1 MARQAGIECSRAAG
15 VNIIVFSGRQ
25 GGGRS
30 RHFNLA
36 HPLTLGLCA
45 LVVIGTLGT
54 AFAIGM
60 QLGARVGGQPT
71 DPKGWSRVLA
81 EQKSEIAEIR
91 ARVQDRVD
99 AMARRLG
106 QLDAHIIRI
115 DALGKR
121 LTTMA
126 NVDRREF
133 NFDDAPP
140 APPAAV
146 ASVAAGSQMP
156 DLTAQLSQLEQR
168 VDLRDAQLSALENVM
183 VGRKIIDAVRPEG
196 KPVGEGAISSYFGE
210 RSDPFTGEEGFHKGL
225 DFAGTAGEP
234 VVAVAAG
241 VVTWVGE
248 RSGYGT
254 LVEINHGN
262 GYVTRY
268 AHNESALVAVGQT
281 VTRGEQIALMGSTGH
296 STGPHVHFEVL
307 HNGTQIDPLTFV
319 NRLPQS

>member
-1 MARQAGIECSRAAG
+1 M
-15 VNIIVFSGRQ
+15 
-25 GGGRS
+25 
-30 RHFNLA
+30 
-36 HPLTLGLCA
+36 
-45 LVVIGTLGT
+45 
-54 AFAIGM
+54 GM
-60 QLGARVGGQPT
+60 QLGAHVGGGPT
-71 DPKGWSRVLA
+71 APGAWSRILA
-81 EQKSEIAEIR
+81 EQKSEIAEMR
-91 ARVQDRVD
+91 ARVQDRVN
-99 AMARRLG
+99 AIAGRLG

-133 NFDDAPP
+133 NFDDEPTAPS
-140 APPAAV
+140 A
-146 ASVAAGSQMP
+146 AAGGGPGASQLP
-156 DLTAQLSQLEQR
+156 DLTSQLSQLEQR
-168 VDLRDAQLSALENVM
+168 VDLRDAQLSALENVI
-183 VGRKIIDAVRPEG
+183 VGRKIIESVRPQG

-225 DFAGTAGEP
+225 DFAGTSGEP

-241 VVTWVGE
+241 VVTWAGE

-268 AHNESALVAVGQT
+268 AHNQSALVAVGQT
-281 VTRGEQIALMGSTGH
+281 VTRGEHIALMGSTGH

-319 NRLPQS
+319 KRLPQAG

>member
-1 MARQAGIECSRAAG
+1 M
-15 VNIIVFSGRQ
+15 NIIVFSGRK

-30 RHFNLA
+30 RYFNLA
-36 HPLTLGLCA
+36 HPVTLAVCA
-45 LVVIGTLGT
+45 LIVLGTLGGT
-54 AFAIGM
+54 FAIGV
-60 QLGARVGGQPT
+60 QLGARMGSTPAGPGT
-71 DPKGWSRVLA
+71 WSRILA
-81 EQKSEIAEIR
+81 EQKSEIAEMR
-91 ARVQDRVD
+91 ARVQDRVN
-99 AMARRLG
+99 AIAGRLG

-133 NFDDAPP
+133 NFDDEPVSV
-140 APPAAV
+140 AV
-146 ASVAAGSQMP
+146 AASSGPGSQLP
-156 DLTAQLSQLEQR
+156 DLTSQLAQLEQR
-168 VDLRDAQLSALENVM
+168 VDLRDVQLSALENVI
-183 VGRKIIDAVRPEG
+183 VGRKITEAVRPEG
-196 KPVGEGAISSYFGE
+196 RPVGAGAISSYFGE

-241 VVTWVGE
+241 VVTWAGE

-268 AHNESALVAVGQT
+268 AHNQSALVAVGQT
-281 VTRGEQIALMGSTGH
+281 VSRGEHIALMGSTGH

-307 HNGTQIDPLTFV
+307 HNGTQIDPLIFV
-319 NRLPQS
+319 KHLPQAG

>member
-1 MARQAGIECSRAAG
+1 
-15 VNIIVFSGRQ
+15 VNIIVFSGRH

-30 RHFNLA
+30 RYFDLT
-36 HPLTLGLCA
+36 HPLTLVICA
-45 LVVIGTLGT
+45 LVVLGTVGT

-60 QLGARVGGQPT
+60 QLGAHTGSAPT
-71 DPKGWSRVLA
+71 DPKGWGRILA
-81 EQKSEIAEIR
+81 EQKSEIVEMR

-99 AMARRLG
+99 AIARRLG

-126 NVDRREF
+126 NVDRRQF
-133 NFDDAPP
+133 NFDDEPVAAP
-140 APPAAV
+140 
-146 ASVAAGSQMP
+146 VAAGAAQTSSQIP
-156 DLTAQLSQLEQR
+156 DLSSQLLQLEQR
-168 VDLRDAQLSALENVM
+168 VDLRDVQLLALENVI
-183 VGRKIIDAVRPEG
+183 VGRRISDSVRPAG
-196 KPVGEGAISSYFGE
+196 RPVGEGAISSYFGE

-241 VVTWVGE
+241 IVTWAGE
-248 RSGYGT
+248 RNGYGT

-262 GYVTRY
+262 GYITRY
-268 AHNESALVAVGQT
+268 AHNESTLVSVGQS
-281 VTRGEQIALMGSTGH
+281 VSRGEHIALMGSTGH

-307 HNGTQIDPLTFV
+307 HNGTQIDPLMFV
-319 NRLPQS
+319 KR

>member
-1 MARQAGIECSRAAG
+1 

-30 RHFNLA
+30 RYFDLA
-36 HPLTLGLCA
+36 HPVTLALCA
-45 LVVIGTLGT
+45 VLVLGTLGGV
-54 AFAIGM
+54 FAMGM
-60 QLGARVGGQPT
+60 QLGARAGGTGSTPSA
-71 DPKGWSRVLA
+71 WSRVLA
-81 EQKSEIAEIR
+81 EQKSDITEMR
-91 ARVQDRVD
+91 ARVQDRVN
-99 AMARRLG
+99 AIAGRLG

-121 LTTMA
+121 LTTLA
-126 NVDRREF
+126 NVDRRQF
-133 NFDDAPP
+133 NFDDEPTPTA
-140 APPAAV
+140 PAAI
-146 ASVAAGSQMP
+146 SGPTSSQLP
-156 DLTAQLSQLEQR
+156 DLTSQLSQLEQR
-168 VDLRDAQLSALENVM
+168 VDLRDAQLSALENVI
-183 VGRKIIDAVRPEG
+183 VGRKITEAVRPEG
-196 KPVGEGAISSYFGE
+196 KPVGVGAISSYFGE
-210 RSDPFTGEEGFHKGL
+210 RSDPITGEEGFHKGL
-225 DFAGTAGEP
+225 DFAGTVGEP

-254 LVEINHGN
+254 LVEISHGN

-307 HNGTQIDPLTFV
+307 HNGTQIDPLIFV
-319 NRLPQS
+319 KRLPQAG

>member
-1 MARQAGIECSRAAG
+1 

-30 RHFNLA
+30 RYFDLA
-36 HPLTLGLCA
+36 HPLTLVICA
-45 LVVIGTLGT
+45 LVVLGTVGT
-54 AFAIGM
+54 AFAIGV
-60 QLGARVGGQPT
+60 QLGAHTGGAPT

-81 EQKSEIAEIR
+81 EQKSEIVEMR

-99 AMARRLG
+99 AIARRLG

-121 LTTMA
+121 LTAIA
-126 NVDRREF
+126 NMDRRQF
-133 NFDDAPP
+133 NFDDEPTVT
-140 APPAAV
+140 AA
-146 ASVAAGSQMP
+146 AAGSGPTATEIP
-156 DLTAQLSQLEQR
+156 DLSSQLLQLEQR
-168 VDLRDAQLSALENVM
+168 VDLRDTQLSALANVI
-183 VGRKIIDAVRPEG
+183 VGRRISDAVRPAG
-196 KPVGEGAISSYFGE
+196 RPVGEGAISSYFGE

-241 VVTWVGE
+241 IVTWAGE

-254 LVEINHGN
+254 LVEINHGG
-262 GYVTRY
+262 GYITRY
-268 AHNESALVAVGQT
+268 AHNESTLVAVGQS
-281 VTRGEQIALMGSTGH
+281 VTRGERIALMGSTGH

-307 HNGTQIDPLTFV
+307 HNGTQIDPLIFV
-319 NRLPQS
+319 KR

>member
-1 MARQAGIECSRAAG
+1 

-30 RHFNLA
+30 RYFDLA
-36 HPLTLGLCA
+36 HPLTLVICA
-45 LVVIGTLGT
+45 LVVLGTVGT

-60 QLGARVGGQPT
+60 QLGAHTGSAPS
-71 DPKGWSRVLA
+71 DPKGWRGVLA
-81 EQKSEIAEIR
+81 EQKSEIVEMR

-99 AMARRLG
+99 AIARRLG

-115 DALGKR
+115 DALGKH

-126 NVDRREF
+126 NVDRRQF
-133 NFDDAPP
+133 NFDDEPTVAP
-140 APPAAV
+140 
-146 ASVAAGSQMP
+146 VAAGSGPASSEIP
-156 DLTAQLSQLEQR
+156 DLSSQLIQLEQR
-168 VDLRDAQLSALENVM
+168 VDLRDAQLSALENVI
-183 VGRKIIDAVRPEG
+183 VGRKISDSVRPAG
-196 KPVGEGAISSYFGE
+196 RPVGVGAISSYFGE

-225 DFAGTAGEP
+225 DFAGTTGEP

-241 VVTWVGE
+241 IVTWAGE

-262 GYVTRY
+262 GYITRY
-268 AHNESALVAVGQT
+268 AHNESTLVAVGQS
-281 VTRGEQIALMGSTGH
+281 VSRGEHIALMGSTGH

-307 HNGTQIDPLTFV
+307 HNGTQIDPLMFV
-319 NRLPQS
+319 KR

>member
-1 MARQAGIECSRAAG
+1 M
-15 VNIIVFSGRQ
+15 NIIVFSGRQ

-30 RHFNLA
+30 RYFDLA
-36 HPLTLGLCA
+36 HPLTLAICA
-45 LVVIGTLGT
+45 LVVLGTVGT
-54 AFAIGM
+54 AFAIGV
-60 QLGARVGGQPT
+60 QLGAHTGAPT

-81 EQKSEIAEIR
+81 EQKSEIVEMR

-99 AMARRLG
+99 AIARRLG

-126 NVDRREF
+126 NVDRRQF
-133 NFDDAPP
+133 NFDDEP
-140 APPAAV
+140 AV
-146 ASVAAGSQMP
+146 AAAAAGSGPAATEIP
-156 DLTAQLSQLEQR
+156 DLSSQLLQLEQR
-168 VDLRDAQLSALENVM
+168 VDLRDTQLSALANVI
-183 VGRKIIDAVRPEG
+183 VGRKISDAVRPAG

-241 VVTWVGE
+241 IVTWAGD

-262 GYVTRY
+262 GYITRY
-268 AHNESALVAVGQT
+268 AHNESTLVAVGQS
-281 VTRGEQIALMGSTGH
+281 VTRGERIALMGSTGH

-307 HNGTQIDPLTFV
+307 HNGTQIDPLIFV
-319 NRLPQS
+319 KR

>member
-1 MARQAGIECSRAAG
+1 M
-15 VNIIVFSGRQ
+15 NIIVFSGRH

-30 RHFNLA
+30 RYFDLA
-36 HPLTLGLCA
+36 HPLTLVICA
-45 LVVIGTLGT
+45 LVVLGTVGT
-54 AFAIGM
+54 AFAIGV
-60 QLGARVGGQPT
+60 QLGAHAGGTPT

-81 EQKSEIAEIR
+81 EQKSEIVEMR

-99 AMARRLG
+99 AIARRLG

-126 NVDRREF
+126 NVDRRQF
-133 NFDDAPP
+133 NFDDEPTAAPALP
-140 APPAAV
+140 G
-146 ASVAAGSQMP
+146 AGATSTEIPDISSQ
-156 DLTAQLSQLEQR
+156 LIQLEQR
-168 VDLRDAQLSALENVM
+168 VDLRDVQLSALENVI
-183 VGRKIIDAVRPEG
+183 VGRKISDSVRPAG
-196 KPVGEGAISSYFGE
+196 RPVGEGAISSYFGE

-225 DFAGTAGEP
+225 DFAGTEGEP

-241 VVTWVGE
+241 IVTWAGE

-262 GYVTRY
+262 GYITRY
-268 AHNESALVAVGQT
+268 AHNESTLVAVGQS
-281 VTRGEQIALMGSTGH
+281 VTRGEHIALMGSTGH

-307 HNGTQIDPLTFV
+307 HNGTQIDPLIFV
-319 NRLPQS
+319 KR

>member
-1 MARQAGIECSRAAG
+1 

-30 RHFNLA
+30 RYFDLA
-36 HPLTLGLCA
+36 RPVTLVLCA
-45 LVVIGTLGT
+45 LVVIGVLGG
-54 AFAIGM
+54 AVAIGM
-60 QLGARVGGQPT
+60 QLGAHVGGAAT
-71 DPKGWSRVLA
+71 DLKGWSRVVA
-81 EQKSEIAEIR
+81 EQKSDIAEMR
-91 ARVQDRVD
+91 ARVQDRVN
-99 AMARRLG
+99 ALAVRLG

-133 NFDDAPP
+133 NFDEAPQP
-140 APPAAV
+140 A
-146 ASVAAGSQMP
+146 SGAAGSGPAFNQIP
-156 DLTAQLSQLEQR
+156 DLSSQLSELEQR
-168 VDLRDAQLSALENVM
+168 VDLRDAQLSALENVI
-183 VGRKIIDAVRPEG
+183 VGRKITAALRPEG

-225 DFAGTAGEP
+225 DFAGTSGEP

-241 VVTWVGE
+241 VVTWVGD

-268 AHNESALVAVGQT
+268 AHNQSALVAVGQT
-281 VTRGEQIALMGSTGH
+281 VTRGEHIALMGSTGH

-307 HNGTQIDPLTFV
+307 HNGTQIDPLMFV
-319 NRLPQS
+319 QR